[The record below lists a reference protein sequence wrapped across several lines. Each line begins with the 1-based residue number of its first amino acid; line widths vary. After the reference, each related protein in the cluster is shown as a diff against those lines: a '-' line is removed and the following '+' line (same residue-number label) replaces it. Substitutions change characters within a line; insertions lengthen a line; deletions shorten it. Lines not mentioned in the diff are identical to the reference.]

1 MTGERISPYVGE
13 GQERETESGENLD
26 VLTVD
31 SIINI
36 FNRPGGMKIEVR
48 LNID

>member
-1 MTGERISPYVGE
+1 MTGERIFLYLGE
-13 GQERETESGENLD
+13 GGQEKETESGENLD

-36 FNRPGGMKIEVR
+36 CNWWNE
-48 LNID
+48 D